1 MNERSFFK
9 CEVCGNIVGLIKDG
23 GGELYCCGKPMV
35 KLVPNTVDAAQEKHV
50 PVYEK
55 NGDKLTVKVGSVPHP
70 MQEEHYIQ
78 WICVEE
84 PDKTQRALLKPGE
97 EPQAEFI
104 VKGDTFEV
112 FEYCNLHGL
121 WKG

>member
-1 MNERSFFK
+1 MNERAFFR

-35 KLVPNTVDAAQEKHV
+35 KLKANTVDAAKEKHV
-50 PVYEK
+50 PVYEL
-55 NGDKLTVKVGSVPHP
+55 NGDTLHVKVGSVPHP
-70 MQEEHYIQ
+70 MTDEHWIQ
-78 WICVEE
+78 WIAVEE
-84 PDKTQRALLKPGE
+84 PDRTQRIILKPGDAPE
-97 EPQAEFI
+97 ATFKI
-104 VKGDTFEV
+104 NGDKFEV